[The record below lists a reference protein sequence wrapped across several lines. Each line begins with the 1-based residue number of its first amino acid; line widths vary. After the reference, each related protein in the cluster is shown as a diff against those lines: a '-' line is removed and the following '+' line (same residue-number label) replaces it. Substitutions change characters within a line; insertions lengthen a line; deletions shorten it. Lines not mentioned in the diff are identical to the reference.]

1 MARGEDMK
9 SYRIR
14 IYEDV
19 YLIDDESGVGTKVVE
34 YGNLEAAVALVPA
47 KAKRAYPKGTRK
59 RGPNK
64 PKEPAAQEA

>member
-14 IYEDV
+14 VYEDV

-34 YGNLEAAVALVPA
+34 QGNLEAAVALTLA
-47 KAKRAYPKGTRK
+47 KTKRAYPKGTRK
-59 RGPNK
+59 RRVK
-64 PKEPAAQEA
+64 VTEPAAQEA